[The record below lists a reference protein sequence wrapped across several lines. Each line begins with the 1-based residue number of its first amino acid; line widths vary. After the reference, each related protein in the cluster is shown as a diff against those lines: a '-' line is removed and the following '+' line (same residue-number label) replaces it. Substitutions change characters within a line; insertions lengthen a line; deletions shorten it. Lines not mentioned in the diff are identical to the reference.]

1 MSEAPTRPPGLRRRL
16 VKKVGKYLFHGLL
29 LDFLARQ
36 SRLPDVPM
44 FSAENFEWVKELQ
57 ADWPAIREE
66 LDTQLAHRA
75 SLPSFQE
82 ISPDQYRISTDDQWK
97 TFLFVGFGHP
107 SELNRELCPRTAAA
121 LDKVPT
127 LTTAFFS
134 VLGPGKHIPEHRGVT
149 KGLVRCHL
157 GLSVPDE
164 AERCVMQVGPER
176 CRWHEGELLFF
187 DDTYPHEV
195 WNETP
200 RERAVLL
207 FDFAR
212 PMTTAGRRV
221 SRALLAGL
229 RQTAY
234 FKDGLRNQAAW
245 ERRYTAHGASST

>member
-1 MSEAPTRPPGLRRRL
+1 
-16 VKKVGKYLFHGLL
+16 
-29 LDFLARQ
+29 
-36 SRLPDVPM
+36 M
-44 FSAENFEWVKELQ
+44 FSAENYEWVKELQ

-157 GLSVPDE
+157 ALKVPKEREKCRMRVGDE
-164 AERCVMQVGPER
+164 TFSWG
-176 CRWHEGELLFF
+176 EGEVVFF
-187 DDTYPHEV
+187 DDTFPHEV
-195 WNETP
+195 WNETDE
-200 RERAVLL
+200 ERAVLL
-207 FDFAR
+207 FDFER
-212 PMTTAGRRV
+212 PMTRAGTFV
-221 SRALLAGL
+221 SRLAL
-229 RQTAY
+229 RVMRHTA
-234 FKDGLRNQAAW
+234 FFRDAVRNQQAW
-245 ERRYTAHGASST
+245 EAQYRKLLDREAA